1 MKLHSKIAI
10 DVITLFPE
18 MFAAFMEQGVIRRAF
33 GSGMVDIQFTNPRE
47 FASNTYKTVDDRP
60 YGGGPGM
67 VMMAPPL
74 AAAIRACKQRQ
85 QDLGYDPY
93 VIYMSPQGE
102 KITQTWVVELL
113 FRILPSLNPNT
124 SLKNAVALPPSRG
137 LVILCGRYEA
147 IDERLFELGLI
158 DAELSVADVV
168 LSGGELAAMVVL
180 DALLRCVPGV
190 LNDDLSALQDSF
202 SDHTSGL
209 LDCAH
214 YTRPEVF
221 GNLSVPSVLLSG
233 DHAKITNFRR
243 EQVLRT
249 TLRKRPDL
257 IDQARSKGLLSTAD
271 ERILA
276 QYSAELNA

>member
-102 KITQTWVVELL
+102 KITQTWVVEQL
-113 FRILPSLNPNT
+113 FRVLPSLNPNM
-124 SLKNAVALPPSRG
+124 SLNDDNVLPPSRG

-257 IDQARSKGLLSTAD
+257 IDQARSKGLLSAAD

>member
-18 MFAAFMEQGVIRRAF
+18 MFAAFMEQGVVRRAF

-85 QDLGYDPY
+85 LDLGYDPY

-102 KITQTWVVELL
+102 KITQTWVVEQL
-113 FRILPSLNPNT
+113 FRVVPSLNSDT
-124 SLKNAVALPPSRG
+124 SLSDDSVLPPSRG

-209 LDCAH
+209 LDCVH

-221 GNLSVPSVLLSG
+221 ENLSVPSVLLSG
-233 DHAKITNFRR
+233 DHAKITDFRR

-257 IDQARSKGLLSTAD
+257 IDQARSKGLLSAAD